1 MSIVFFL
8 SVHGLVFAKDHD
20 TEPRQSIVSRFSEN
34 LESFTRPVF
43 TGEEKEEGLFSTQW
57 GSAHIRL
64 SMLRGFELTLD
75 DHPFT
80 MKTGGRIY
88 LDTVHYFEDQNSLG
102 NTGLGLRTI
111 QLNVGGK
118 LSQDWR
124 YRFSLAGFTNGGR
137 VDTSGVQLDDAYFRY
152 LGFDGVVLTIGQHTE
167 PFSLEQRTSGL
178 NVTFMERA
186 LPNAFAPGSTLGI
199 SAAMGGE
206 NWFATGGLYSLQ
218 LSEYKD
224 QGSLG
229 DGLTGYVSFDPFRSE
244 DIDLHLG
251 SSFSYRRVTRE
262 KDIFFRY
269 RPESGIT
276 DVRYVNTGVIGGA
289 KALIRWGIDVV
300 GVAGPFSIQGEYIG
314 TEVVRDNDFRDVG
327 FHGWY
332 VFLSWFPTGES
343 RNYLENGVI
352 GGIRPIHKYG
362 AVELAVRF
370 SGIDLTDKDIKGG
383 SEQNVTV
390 GLNWYIH
397 PQLRIMLNYI
407 HVNVD
412 RFANDNGTVIGND
425 SPHILQLR
433 CQGHF

>member
-1 MSIVFFL
+1 MPYFPL
-8 SVHGLVFAKDHD
+8 SQLSDSLNVL
-20 TEPRQSIVSRFSEN
+20 
-34 LESFTRPVF
+34 TRPVF
-43 TGEEKEEGLFSTQW
+43 TGEEREEGLFSTQW
-57 GSAHIRL
+57 GHVHLRL
-64 SMLRGFELTLD
+64 SMLRGFELSLD

-88 LDTVHYFEDQNSLG
+88 LDAVHYFKDKNNLG

-111 QLNVGGK
+111 QLNVSGR
-118 LSQDWR
+118 LTQDWR
-124 YRFSLAGFTNGGR
+124 YQFSLAGFTNGGR

-152 LGFDGVVLTIGQHTE
+152 LGFDPIVLTIGQHTE
-167 PFSLEQRTSGL
+167 PFSLEQRTSSL
-178 NVTFMERA
+178 NITFMERA

-206 NWFATGGLYSLQ
+206 KWFATGGIYSLQ

-229 DGLTGYVSFDPFRSE
+229 DGFTGYVAFTPFRNDDAE
-244 DIDLHLG
+244 IHLG
-251 SSFSYRRVTRE
+251 GSFSYRSVARDNDV
-262 KDIFFRY
+262 FFRY

-276 DVRYVNTGVIGGA
+276 DVRYVNTGAVGGA
-289 KALIRWGIDVV
+289 EALIRWGVDMV

-314 TEVVRDNDFRDVG
+314 TDVARDDGFNDVG

-332 VFLSWFPTGES
+332 VFLSWFPTGEH
-343 RNYLENGVI
+343 RNYLKNGVI
-352 GGIRPIHKYG
+352 GGIHPIRKYG
-362 AVELAVRF
+362 AIELAVRF

-390 GLNWYIH
+390 GVNWYIH

-407 HVNVD
+407 HVNAD
-412 RFANDNGTVIGND
+412 RYANDNGAVKGKD
-425 SPHILQLR
+425 SPNILQLR
-433 CQGHF
+433 FQGYF